1 MPLEPMPFATITE
14 LGAAYRAR
22 TLSPVEVT
30 EAMLS
35 RIAKLDPALRSYLT
49 LTPEIALAQAR
60 QAEDEIGRG
69 QWRGP
74 MHGVPIGF
82 KDLCDTAGVRT
93 TGGTTLRDDHVP
105 KTDAT
110 VVRKLFDAGAVMLG
124 KLHMTEGAYSA
135 HHPSLAPPLNPWS
148 AEQWTG
154 VSSSGSGVAT
164 AAGLCYGAI
173 GGRCGGDAGRDG
185 RHRSARPNLARR
197 AGARLP
203 GRAGSGRRRSAGR
216 FR

>member
-30 EAMLS
+30 KAMLS

-82 KDLCDTAGVRT
+82 KV
-93 TGGTTLRDDHVP
+93 
-105 KTDAT
+105 
-110 VVRKLFDAGAVMLG
+110 
-124 KLHMTEGAYSA
+124 
-135 HHPSLAPPLNPWS
+135 
-148 AEQWTG
+148 
-154 VSSSGSGVAT
+154 
-164 AAGLCYGAI
+164 
-173 GGRCGGDAGRDG
+173 
-185 RHRSARPNLARR
+185 
-197 AGARLP
+197 
-203 GRAGSGRRRSAGR
+203 
-216 FR
+216 